1 MAIFTETQVPGTT
14 FLGRLSAY
22 AAKLGTMRRSRSVL
36 RDLDA
41 LDDNLLR
48 DIGLSRGDMLDI
60 RAAPLPSDP
69 DAVLRR
75 ARMRNMF

>member
-1 MAIFTETQVPGTT
+1 MTMFNEAHTSRMT
-14 FLGRLSAY
+14 LLARLSAF
-22 AAKLGTMRRSRSVL
+22 AAALGGMRRSRTVL

-60 RAAPLPSDP
+60 RSAPLSSDP